1 MAASVYNQNSAYFE
15 GAIYAA
21 AFRAAEWALLMN
33 DPRRNDNPKAVS
45 RHFDE
50 YYGYLA
56 YAVDKAY
63 SDSHQYQSNSDKLK
77 DARLELFKSLR
88 QMEDF
93 LEYAEDAL
101 MQTFRINDL
110 REGISDMLP

>member
-1 MAASVYNQNSAYFE
+1 MAASVYHQNSAYFE

-56 YAVDKAY
+56 DAVDKAY
-63 SDSHQYQSNSDKLK
+63 SDSTPIP
-77 DARLELFKSLR
+77 E
-88 QMEDF
+88 
-93 LEYAEDAL
+93 
-101 MQTFRINDL
+101 
-110 REGISDMLP
+110 